1 MNACFIGV
9 EVPFIWTLL
18 LLRPHSITWKGRLRG
33 FGSAVCLKKNA
44 EFHHSMMLIL
54 SKWPIYPKWIN
65 KYRLPSGREVMLPNL
80 TASPR
85 HDGHGG
91 RKQKRAP
98 FFFLDRLLSHCWP
111 QPLTLQLLDTP
122 GWLHT
127 VVANGTEELPPE
139 QLLQRRTYRA

>member
-44 EFHHSMMLIL
+44 EFHHSMTLIL

-98 FFFLDRLLSHCWP
+98 FFFGPASEPLLAPTPDTSVAGHPRLAAHGGC
-111 QPLTLQLLDTP
+111 
-122 GWLHT
+122 
-127 VVANGTEELPPE
+127 
-139 QLLQRRTYRA
+139 QRHGGAPARTAASKEDL